1 MSYWGF
7 PRYVSVSEKKAKTTR
22 KLKELS
28 KKNPHLKPVILQGSS
43 LARTWWGKAWNLNL
57 ERYADYHNRI
67 GRGRSYVRHGAVLDL
82 QIAPGEVRALVQGSR
97 SNPYSVSV
105 SIKKLREEIWQTIL
119 EQCQGMFESLQE
131 LINGSFPRAI
141 GEIFTRRDSGM
152 FPSPKEI
159 AFNCSCP
166 DWAGMCKHVAATL
179 YGIGARLDENPDLF
193 FRMRNVEMGNL
204 IRQAITEH
212 KDKLLARASG
222 KSSRIIDE
230 TELSATFGIE
240 LEQDI
245 VTVSS
250 VSSGDTVSSMLRKS
264 IKKESSGR
272 VKSTAKSPARRKGT
286 KGTKKAVGETTAP
299 GKQGAVK
306 PKTGK
311 TKKMTHKAERA
322 PSRTS
327 SPLSRKRAE
336 YH

>member
-7 PRYVSVSEKKAKTTR
+7 PRYVPVSEKKAKTTR

-131 LINGSFPRAI
+131 LINGSFPKAI
-141 GEIFTRRDSGM
+141 GEIFTHRDSGM

-179 YGIGARLDENPDLF
+179 YGIGARLDESPDLF

-230 TELSATFGIE
+230 ADLSATFGIE

-250 VSSGDTVSSMLRKS
+250 VSSGDAVSSMLRKS

-286 KGTKKAVGETTAP
+286 KGTKKAVGKTTAP
-299 GKQGAVK
+299 GKRGALK

-311 TKKMTHKAERA
+311 TKKESKG
-322 PSRTS
+322 SV
-327 SPLSRKRAE
+327 
-336 YH
+336 